1 MTTPSNT
8 RSAAL
13 QTRSGTSRIELQA
26 ESWPGQIRREPIS
39 VWALLKD
46 ALNNRNHA
54 AAQPDES
61 FITTRPAPLLA
72 MPVQQDEVQMD
83 RRSAAPQEQEA
94 ERKKQGAMR
103 TIGQDLPQIHAM
115 IGSLWGRQE
124 CSDYIQDLVMTG
136 GDGVNPRAPRLKI
149 DALTALLEL
158 DRLHDVHLGQLRDA
172 AGIGRRPN
180 GSH

>member
-1 MTTPSNT
+1 
-8 RSAAL
+8 
-13 QTRSGTSRIELQA
+13 
-26 ESWPGQIRREPIS
+26 
-39 VWALLKD
+39 
-46 ALNNRNHA
+46 
-54 AAQPDES
+54 
-61 FITTRPAPLLA
+61 
-72 MPVQQDEVQMD
+72 MD

-94 ERKKQGAMR
+94 ERKKQSAMR

-124 CSDYIQDLVMTG
+124 CSDYIQGLVMTG

>member
-26 ESWPGQIRREPIS
+26 ESWSGQIRREPIS

-46 ALNNRNHA
+46 ALNTRNHA

-94 ERKKQGAMR
+94 EESQPSRGKCERHAVGEQ
-103 TIGQDLPQIHAM
+103 PQQEDRQT
-115 IGSLWGRQE
+115 WGDKRE
-124 CSDYIQDLVMTG
+124 
-136 GDGVNPRAPRLKI
+136 
-149 DALTALLEL
+149 
-158 DRLHDVHLGQLRDA
+158 
-172 AGIGRRPN
+172 
-180 GSH
+180 